1 MQQPQTNGTRTDGD
15 FQRGPKFKLESLFGL
30 EKSQFLRLKS
40 SEIRISSWLTHA
52 KSFFPMVDPSNPHRF
67 FLPPGPTRVMKQPRD
82 ARVAV
87 GGWRLFDL
95 VVQVN
100 ELALTTFVPGDTLGK
115 PRKLMGKNRKHVGA
129 ERE

>member
-1 MQQPQTNGTRTDGD
+1 M
-15 FQRGPKFKLESLFGL
+15 
-30 EKSQFLRLKS
+30 
-40 SEIRISSWLTHA
+40 IW
-52 KSFFPMVDPSNPHRF
+52 
-67 FLPPGPTRVMKQPRD
+67 PRD

-129 ERE
+129 ERESMEYVEIKVSKYWSILEHMKNNQPIGKHWIV